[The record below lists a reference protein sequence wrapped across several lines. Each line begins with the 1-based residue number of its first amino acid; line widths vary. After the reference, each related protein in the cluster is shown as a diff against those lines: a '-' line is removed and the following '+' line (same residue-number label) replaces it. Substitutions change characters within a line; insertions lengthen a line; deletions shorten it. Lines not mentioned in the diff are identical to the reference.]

1 VNTSVHTSHSAHPSE
16 VRVPQ
21 ASVRTSGDGTLER
34 SLRRSVSALTG
45 RKESRT
51 TFNSC
56 I

>member
-1 VNTSVHTSHSAHPSE
+1 VNTSAHTSHSAPTSE
-16 VRVPQ
+16 VRVPL
-21 ASVRTSGDGTLER
+21 ASLRTSGDGTLER